1 MAMMWWV
8 APVVGVCL
16 IAIIFGAVADRL
28 SLHGPR
34 LITIG
39 RDGLHI
45 HTRTRSWNLGMR
57 AFVKFLVA
65 VFGVLVVWAAGT
77 FLLLLFDSHVI
88 DSAPAG
94 TTKTSAYLVSLIA
107 CAVFVSGLLLCGE
120 YLIRHPKQPPES
132 YATEGR
138 PNAND

>member
-1 MAMMWWV
+1 MRVSLRGRTHLTMV
-8 APVVGVCL
+8 RQRVRVNGVDWTYEE
-16 IAIIFGAVADRL
+16 VRRL
-28 SLHGPR
+28 KA
-34 LITIG
+34 
-39 RDGLHI
+39 
-45 HTRTRSWNLGMR
+45 HTRTRSWNLGIR

-77 FLLLLFDSHVI
+77 FLLLLFDPHVM

-107 CAVFVSGLLLCGE
+107 CAVFLSGLLLCSE
-120 YLIRHPKQPPES
+120 YLIRHPKQPPDS

-138 PNAND
+138 PNASD